1 MRRFEIVQ
9 SETDIVTSHS
19 GLALIGQ
26 ALRHTHL
33 ARDLG
38 AIPQRHGIAHA
49 DCVAS
54 YIGLLATGKSDFD
67 AIENRR
73 EDVFFKAAL
82 GLGTVPSAPSLR
94 QRLDEHASAMIP
106 IVDRASIDFLAR
118 VGAQVTPLVVREGA
132 GLRPRKVKYTPLD
145 IDVTPFD
152 NSRTKKEGV
161 SWTYKGFDGFAPIAA
176 YLGEEGWCLGLELRP
191 GSQHSQAEIGHFL
204 ERALPRAKRLSR
216 HPLLGRLDAGN
227 DAGNDAA
234 ETRAIFD
241 DSGDAFI
248 LKWNPRKQDL
258 VKWLERAEKEAVWTA
273 VREGKRIGTFSQTI
287 EEEFG
292 CKTRTFRRVVRVV
305 ERTIDR
311 DGNTLLVPD
320 IALEGWWTSLPEAL
334 VDEEQV
340 IALYRAHGT
349 SEQFHSEFKTDLD
362 IERLPSGKFAT
373 NDLVLACAVLTYNIL
388 RWIGQVGLTGRDSP
402 VRHQAKR
409 RRLRTVMQEVMGL
422 AARVV
427 ESGRRLGLKFSSHCP
442 AFPSF
447 SALYGRLCPS

>member
-1 MRRFEIVQ
+1 MRRFDIVQ
-9 SETDIVTSHS
+9 SETDITTSHS

-26 ALRHTHL
+26 ALRQTRL
-33 ARDLG
+33 ACDL
-38 AIPQRHGIAHA
+38 AEIPLRHGIAHA
-49 DCVAS
+49 DCVTS
-54 YIGLLATGKSDFD
+54 YVGLLATGKSDFD

-73 EDVFFKAAL
+73 ADAFFRCAL
-82 GLGTVPSAPSLR
+82 GLDKVPSAPSLR
-94 QRLDEHASAMIP
+94 QRLDELAHTMLP
-106 IVDRASIDFLAR
+106 IVDRASIDFLSA
-118 VGAQVTPLVVREGA
+118 VGAEVTPIVVRQGR
-132 GLRPRKVKYTPLD
+132 GLCPAKVRYTPLD

-161 SWTYKGFDGFAPIAA
+161 SWTYKGFDGYAPIAA

-204 ERALPRAKRLSR
+204 ERVLPRAKRLSR
-216 HPLLGRLDAGN
+216 HPLLARL

-241 DSGDAFI
+241 DDGCAFI

-258 VKWLERAEKEAVWTA
+258 VKWLERAEKEAVWTSPRA
-273 VREGKRIGTFSQTI
+273 GKRAGIFSETI
-287 EEEFG
+287 EEDFRG
-292 CKTRTFRRVVRVV
+292 RTRQFRRIVRVTV
-305 ERTIDR
+305 RDIDR
-311 DGNTLLVPD
+311 DGHKLLVPE

-334 VDEEQV
+334 VDEDQV

-388 RWIGQVGLTGRDSP
+388 RWIGLEGLTGRDAP
-402 VRHQAKR
+402 VRHKAKR
-409 RRLRTVMQEVMGL
+409 RRLRTVMQELMSL

-442 AFPSF
+442 AFASF
-447 SALYGRLCPS
+447 TALYGRLCPS